1 MTLLTQTLPRHT
13 LHLSSSFSST
23 IIMRTKHTAHNFEG
37 FPVNSAAFLS
47 EHELVL
53 GGGGGASK
61 SGVKNRLVC

>member
-1 MTLLTQTLPRHT
+1 
-13 LHLSSSFSST
+13 
-23 IIMRTKHTAHNFEG
+23 MRTKHTAHNFEG